1 MKRKRKRQRMKYEE
15 ETSRPDPEEE
25 SKKQKMDDSLQREQT
40 AFFKLLDDEDI
51 KLFLNRDRCLK
62 ISDKYLLAMVLTYFR
77 RAKLRVEEYH
87 QYFFPSLFLANQ
99 FEEDLEFREEIY
111 AWTPGRTLEM
121 KRIQLLHL
129 RDLMLIKMDFRAWVE
144 KETCD
149 LIMAQDPDHWAW
161 KRQREDHHSLAIR
174 WFRRDFSEF
183 SIRGPW
189 TALPTCSLCNPILDS
204 SKEEEAEDTHHQTDA
219 EEEPGT
225 SARIISATRT
235 RRRRRRTKKTRW
247 TRPKRRTTRDG

>member
-1 MKRKRKRQRMKYEE
+1 MKRRLHGLTPRRNLR
-15 ETSRPDPEEE
+15 SRRW
-25 SKKQKMDDSLQREQT
+25 MTACRENR
-40 AFFKLLDDEDI
+40 LLSS
-51 KLFLNRDRCLK
+51 N
-62 ISDKYLLAMVLTYFR
+62 SWYLLAMVLIYFR
-77 RAKLRVEEYH
+77 RAKLRVEEYR

-189 TALPTCSLCNPILDS
+189 TTLPTCSLCNPILDS
-204 SKEEEAEDTHHQTDA
+204 SKEEEAEDTHHQRDA

-225 SARIISATRT
+225 SAIIISATRP